1 MKETAHR
8 HSVTMTDRSSIS
20 LSGVEEVLCYDEK
33 NIVMRTLLGQLTLDG
48 EGLNIVQLSLNEGIV
63 SVDGRIDALYYMEER
78 GKKGILS
85 RIFG

>member
-1 MKETAHR
+1 MKETAR
-8 HSVTMTDRSSIS
+8 GHSVTVTDRSSVC
-20 LSGVEEVLCYDEK
+20 LSGIEEVLCYDEK
-33 NIVMRTLLGQLTLDG
+33 NIVMRTLMGQLTLDG